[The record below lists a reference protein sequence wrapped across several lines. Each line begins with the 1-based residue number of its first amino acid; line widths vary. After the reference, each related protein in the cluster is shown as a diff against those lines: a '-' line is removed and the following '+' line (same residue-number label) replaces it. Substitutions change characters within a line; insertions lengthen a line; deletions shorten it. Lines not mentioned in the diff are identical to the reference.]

1 MISLLIGVA
10 AKTGGHKESAG
21 SVTRDKFLDR
31 INKINRMKSIF
42 FAFPA
47 SGPEA

>member
-1 MISLLIGVA
+1 MHRDVV
-10 AKTGGHKESAG
+10 G
-21 SVTRDKFLDR
+21 SIDDIQIFDR
-31 INKINRMKSIF
+31 INMIYWIF

>member
-1 MISLLIGVA
+1 VA
-10 AKTGGHKESAG
+10 AKTGGHKKNAG
-21 SVTRDKFLDR
+21 LVTRKKSFDR
-31 INKINRMKSIF
+31 INKINRMKSVF